1 MESLVEKIIF
11 FTCIFFPRLLYY
23 YCVALVTALIPAKP
37 KNISGK
43 IALVTGAGH
52 GIGKEIA
59 LELARKGAK
68 LVLWDINKANNDE
81 TASQINLMGGSA
93 TSYVVDVA
101 NADNIHKT
109 AEQLREEVGDVDIL
123 VNNAG
128 ILYGGELL
136 KLKEAH
142 IRRTFDVNTLAH
154 FWTVKEFLP
163 AMIEKNSGHI
173 VTIASM
179 VAKSGTAY
187 MVDYSASK
195 YAVYGFTEALSEELM
210 KLGKNGVKTTT
221 VCPAFV
227 STGLVKQIRDKITT
241 LLTPGTVAVEV
252 VKGIQYEEEHVYIPR
267 ILHLGLKLQMFSP
280 RKFERWVKEF
290 EGIVPQYDPNS

>member
-1 MESLVEKIIF
+1 M
-11 FTCIFFPRLLYY
+11 
-23 YCVALVTALIPAKP
+23 
-37 KNISGK
+37 
-43 IALVTGAGH
+43 ALVTGAGH
-52 GIGKEIA
+52 GIGKEIV

-68 LVLWDINKANNDE
+68 LVLWDINKANNDK
-81 TASQINLMGGSA
+81 TAAQINIMGGSA
-93 TSYVVDVA
+93 TSYVIDVA
-101 NADNIHKT
+101 DADDIHRT
-109 AEQLREEVGDVDIL
+109 AKQIRREVGDVDIL

-154 FWTVKEFLP
+154 FLTVKEFLP
-163 AMIEKNSGHI
+163 AMIEKNCGHI

-210 KLGKNGVKTTT
+210 ILGKNGVKTTT
-221 VCPAFV
+221 VCPSFV

-241 LLTPGTVAVEV
+241 LLTPDTVAVEV
-252 VKGIQYEEEHVYIPR
+252 VKGIQYEEEHVYVPR
-267 ILHLGLKLQMFSP
+267 ILHLGLKLQIHLLMVSTTLSTVVIIL
-280 RKFERWVKEF
+280 KEREEYQTGGPIDRLVNTHKDWWMCRQATCGHV
-290 EGIVPQYDPNS
+290 IRLVDP